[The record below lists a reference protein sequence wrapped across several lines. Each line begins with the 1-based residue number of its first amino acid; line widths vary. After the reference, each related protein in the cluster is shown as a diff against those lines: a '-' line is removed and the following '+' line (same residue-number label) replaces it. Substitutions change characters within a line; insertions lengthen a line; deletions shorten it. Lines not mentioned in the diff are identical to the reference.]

1 MSERQR
7 EESRE
12 ETQRE
17 ETQRARDQ
25 AELQQRER
33 SLEQRCDELERR
45 STHQERLIETL
56 SEQIH
61 EAFLQIQALQQQL
74 KRFEARQQNESLP
87 FGPAGEQPPH
97 Y

>member
-1 MSERQR
+1 MSERQS
-7 EESRE
+7 EENRE
-12 ETQRE
+12 ETG
-17 ETQRARDQ
+17 AKRDS
-25 AELQQRER
+25 AELQKRKL

-56 SEQIH
+56 SEQLH

>member
-1 MSERQR
+1 MSERR
-7 EESRE
+7 DEESQ
-12 ETQRE
+12 TG
-17 ETQRARDQ
+17 ARQERDL
-25 AELQQRER
+25 AELQRKKR

-56 SEQIH
+56 SEQVH
-61 EAFLQIQALQQQL
+61 EAFLQIQALQQQI

-87 FGPAGEQPPH
+87 FGSAGERPPH